1 MRGECSCLT
10 DGDLIE
16 FGSGGRTMGYIRRDE
31 KDMLLC
37 VFNADNHEIRFKMPK
52 EFIGGKPYLDTVIE
66 EDELVIPRDGCAF
79 VWAETP
85 EIIPLVEETLADET
99 TEADETLTNETP
111 ETPEPSNETD
121 IPGLVLSD

>member
-1 MRGECSCLT
+1 MNG
-10 DGDLIE
+10 I
-16 FGSGGRTMGYIRRDE
+16 
-31 KDMLLC
+31 
-37 VFNADNHEIRFKMPK
+37 IRFKMPK

-121 IPGLVLSD
+121 IPGLVVSD